1 MNCDYCHTNNR
12 KFYCADCIKEKLETH
27 AFEISSSVKEKDTAI
42 AQANAF
48 LDKTAVMRS
57 LSAEINKKIMS
68 IQSITE
74 QQKRIKEESVK
85 KRQRILKLHVQIR
98 DKKRL
103 LEESLKRK
111 AQFENYHPDNN
122 PALKAWQR
130 THKMTVGT
138 RRILVKEIT
147 SLFELKPGVIEEPE
161 TPVTPSS
168 QPQIQQQQGDVV
180 DAPAFGRLS
189 MRMEEEESGIEDL
202 YICGVTLPTRLID
215 VTKYPK
221 EELNA
226 PIGLVI
232 HMLGLIVRY
241 LGIKLPF
248 EIIRR
253 GVRPYI
259 RAPNKQHIR
268 KFPLFLEDDDKNFKK
283 FIHGMAM
290 LNYSIVYICHTQG
303 VKIPVNQ
310 SANTLQGLM
319 AITRANGLGI
329 QSHALYYQHIRDLD
343 CPIDYDQVLRATTL
357 RYRCS
362 SSLERSQALQSP
374 RHITTN
380 NELHDE
386 FFKVRSST
394 TPNTMKNGDRVHES
408 EGEDEEEE
416 YGLYVDSDEEDDD
429 YNNSRRKGQNK
440 QQEQHIQNE
449 SWSLVEVAPF
459 IVNNGR
465 AVHNGNEGESLF
477 QIGAASIMPGVMN
490 MMESLSGASNNN
502 SSSTTTSNH
511 YQQQQQQQGYYR
523 SSTTAAAAAGA
534 YFDSNHWLS
543 RKNKK

>member
-1 MNCDYCHTNNR
+1 MNCEYCHTNNC

-27 AFEISSSVKEKDTAI
+27 AFEISSSIKEKDSAI
-42 AQANAF
+42 SQANGF
-48 LDKTAVMRS
+48 LDKTALIRS
-57 LSAEINKKIMS
+57 LSAEMNKKIMS
-68 IQSITE
+68 IEFIAE
-74 QQKRIKEESVK
+74 QQKRIKEECVK
-85 KRQRILKLHVQIR
+85 KRQRIQKLHSQIR

-111 AQFENYHPDNN
+111 AQFDNYHPDNN

-147 SLFELKPGVIEEPE
+147 SLFELKRGVIEEPE
-161 TPVTPSS
+161 TPVTPS
-168 QPQIQQQQGDVV
+168 QPQLQQQQQQQE
-180 DAPAFGRLS
+180 DAPAFGKLS
-189 MRMEEEESGIEDL
+189 MQMEESGIEDL

-268 KFPLFLEDDDKNFKK
+268 KFPLFLEEDDKNFKK

-319 AITRANGLGI
+319 AISRATGLGV

-343 CPIDYDQVLRATTL
+343 CPIEYDQVLRATTL

-386 FFKVRSST
+386 FFKVRSSSTPT
-394 TPNTMKNGDRVHES
+394 TNSMNNGDRVHES
-408 EGEDEEEE
+408 EDEEE
-416 YGLYVDSDEEDDD
+416 YGLYLDSDEEDDD
-429 YNNSRRKGQNK
+429 FDDYGNKRKGQNK
-440 QQEQHIQNE
+440 QQEQQTQNE

-459 IVNNGR
+459 IVNGR

-490 MMESLSGASNNN
+490 MMESLSGNNN
-502 SSSTTTSNH
+502 VSSN
-511 YQQQQQQQGYYR
+511 QGYYR
-523 SSTTAAAAAGA
+523 SNT
-534 YFDSNHWLS
+534 FDNNNWLQ